1 MKFLV
6 TQFTAALFAISSIS
20 GAAIIARDDL
30 SATPQAQNE
39 TVSQYPNST
48 DIGVLNGTCRS
59 LLAYITN

>member
-30 SATPQAQNE
+30 SATPQTQNE

>member
-30 SATPQAQNE
+30 PATPQTQNE